1 MESGDVARCASR
13 KNRRKKIPVYWPSV
27 PLCVPFSCTELQY
40 LQITTVGG
48 RGGVTPGNSRNVSLQ
63 SYHMKTHQEAFFLGW
78 GGQVAVSHTMLKYS
92 SVIK

>member
-48 RGGVTPGNSRNVSLQ
+48 GITPGNSRNLSLQ
-63 SYHMKTHQEAFFLGW
+63 SYHMKTQQEAFF
-78 GGQVAVSHTMLKYS
+78 GGVGGSGGGVSHNVK
-92 SVIK
+92 IQQCN